1 MLKSLLKLIVIFFAS
16 YKRVTKQSSLCLSK
30 LLPRGSFLRAICEA
44 PFYRLLKFF
53 TERSCPAHLLCSSR
67 SRLFGYRG
75 QTHYTAR
82 PTALFYFVTLTVD
95 FKRLHALLLVSQ
107 FAALVSIGIRTQK
120 QVSYASILI
129 VIVTRHS

>member
-1 MLKSLLKLIVIFFAS
+1 MLKSLLKIIVIFLFAS
-16 YKRVTKQSSLCLSK
+16 YKRVTKHSLLCLSK
-30 LLPRGSFLRAICEA
+30 LLPSGSFLRAICET
-44 PFYRLLKFF
+44 PFYRLPKFF

-95 FKRLHALLLVSQ
+95 FKRLHALLIVSQ
-107 FAALVSIGIRTQK
+107 FAALVYIGIRTQK
-120 QVSYASILI
+120 QVSYA
-129 VIVTRHS
+129 